1 MISARFVDTIVL
13 EAEEKFRLVMEEFEQ
28 RMIGERT
35 YASEPTEPEQAE
47 PEQYEGVGGGQ
58 LVYDL

>member
-35 YASEPTEPEQAE
+35 YASEPTEPEATHE
-47 PEQYEGVGGGQ
+47 TAIEYEGIGGG
-58 LVYDL
+58 